1 MHNKVHIFAIGSA
14 TFTFYAKDKEITM
27 VSLMRD
33 LFRYTLFLSLKQRID
48 TGEVLKHSLT
58 QVTLFLE
65 NVDEKTPKAKLLQEL
80 ESHVASVK
88 PASIDVMIIDTMF
101 FLLC

>member
-1 MHNKVHIFAIGSA
+1 MHNELHIFAIGSG
-14 TFTFYAKDKEITM
+14 TFTFYAKDKEIIM
-27 VSLMRD
+27 VSLVRD
-33 LFRYTLFLSLKQRID
+33 LFRYIFLFLKQRID

-58 QVTLFLE
+58 QVTLFIE

-80 ESHVASVK
+80 ESHVAFVK